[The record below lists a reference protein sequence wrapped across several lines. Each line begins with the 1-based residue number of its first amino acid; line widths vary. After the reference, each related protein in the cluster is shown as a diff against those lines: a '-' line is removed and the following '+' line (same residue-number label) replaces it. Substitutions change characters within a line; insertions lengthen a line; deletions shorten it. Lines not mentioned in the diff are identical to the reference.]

1 MNDRAM
7 FPAVGLSVGPRRSV
21 STLAVA
27 VALLLGA
34 TSASAESACP
44 DPARAEIRDVQVIC
58 LESSASPPL
67 RANNPHADGASASSV
82 VAVIAAVEEAPPES
96 PAVSED
102 EEALIEAP
110 GESDGFGLVGVEEPA
125 ASEREPEEFRA
136 ALASED
142 LPIVDSGDES
152 DDHEPVA
159 VAPVLI
165 AHSSAAEPEQPTAAE
180 PSDDDEITA
189 AASSGDADYEPVLVT
204 EVTVAEIEPTALPE
218 GDEDEAS
225 SDADAAEAD
234 ELEQG
239 VELELAETLGESPE
253 ELQASEETSPET
265 PVEAE
270 VDAFEPAVVT
280 DVAAE
285 AIDPPALPETS
296 RSETSSVLM
305 TGAGD
310 DFEPVVVTG
319 VTTTVLASADRVET
333 TEPASVPSIAV
344 IGFDSESVL
353 LAAPPLE
360 ESEPSGESPSNAQA
374 AVTVETAVT
383 DEDVTVEEETQA
395 AFEPAVVTA
404 VTAVRIQAPVSI
416 EPRAMA
422 GDAREPADLSLAYEQ
437 PLAVG
442 NFEPA
447 PADSV
452 GRPLLDAAPFAIPDG
467 RGTQLAM
474 RFEPDQAMWF
484 PDSIA
489 QATAEDIPS
498 DAYYQ
503 VGSFDSLSVVV
514 WRNPELSTSVTV
526 RPDGRISMPLVE
538 DLYVEGMTPSQVAD
552 AIEARLGQFVQ
563 DPFVTVIVN
572 GFSGTFAQQIRI
584 VGGATPPQAIPYRS
598 GMTILDVMVAV
609 GGISPYG
616 DGNAAMILRGVGTD
630 RRQIPL
636 RLDDLLDDGDSTANV
651 NVHPGDIVIIPEGF
665 FDGDWTFT
673 QGASFNVTV
682 SDNID
687 RAPPG
692 DEEAAIITE
701 VGPTWQ
707 LAVDTAR
714 IQAALT
720 SSTQLRAQGL
730 HDEGLSIRGSLGAS
744 STIELIDDFMFIDAS
759 ATSSRQT
766 LDTTSSGADVNQ
778 SQVTSARISPSI
790 RNRFGD
796 FANSVLSVAFAQ
808 TFVDSAGVSDDGTLS
823 GAWNLS
829 SGSDFSKFSW
839 SFNASGSR
847 TLRSDAENQTEGQAT
862 FNPRYQVSR
871 NFAVTG
877 SLGFQIRDDG
887 NAANDVS
894 DPIWQVGFD
903 WQPSRR
909 TDVSLSYGQRDAEES
924 VSASANYRITP
935 RTSIGFSYSEEFET
949 AQERLQSDLASIAID
964 PDTGE
969 LIDTRTGLP
978 FNPNTNP
985 FSIEDE
991 SRRSRRMNVQFSH
1004 SRQRDTFSATLTG
1017 EEQEISGS
1025 TDQRVIQIGGSWS
1038 RRINPRTTLSVN
1050 GSVRNAEFDSTSRT
1064 DTDINFGT
1072 TLSSQLYSDL
1082 TGFVTYRHARRF
1094 SDAVVDEFVE
1104 NVVQAGVSLS
1114 F

>member
-7 FPAVGLSVGPRRSV
+7 VPAVGLSVGLRRSA
-21 STLAVA
+21 SRLALA
-27 VALLLGA
+27 AALSLGA
-34 TSASAESACP
+34 ASAWADDLCL
-44 DPARAEIRDVQVIC
+44 DPGRAEIRDVQVVC
-58 LESSASPPL
+58 LGSAASPPL
-67 RANNPHADGASASSV
+67 PAGNPHVDGLSASPV
-82 VAVIAAVEEAPPES
+82 VAQIAAVEEAQPES
-96 PAVSED
+96 PVASD
-102 EEALIEAP
+102 GEEALIEAP

-125 ASEREPEEFRA
+125 ASEREPA
-136 ALASED
+136 DSLTALASED
-142 LPIVDSGDES
+142 PPTDE
-152 DDHEPVA
+152 
-159 VAPVLI
+159 
-165 AHSSAAEPEQPTAAE
+165 
-180 PSDDDEITA
+180 DEITA
-189 AASSGDADYEPVLVT
+189 AAPVGGQSYEPVLVT
-204 EVTVAEIEPTALPE
+204 EVTVAEIEPTALSAD
-218 GDEDEAS
+218 DEIEAS
-225 SDADAAEAD
+225 PDAVAAVTEESAPA
-234 ELEQG
+234 
-239 VELELAETLGESPE
+239 VETQLAETLSDSPE
-253 ELQASEETSPET
+253 ELQAREETSPET

-270 VDAFEPAVVT
+270 VAAFEPAVVT
-280 DVAAE
+280 GVTAE

-296 RSETSSVLM
+296 GRETSSVLM
-305 TGAGD
+305 TGEGEA
-310 DFEPVVVTG
+310 FEPVVITSVTA
-319 VTTTVLASADRVET
+319 TALASADGAER
-333 TEPASVPSIAV
+333 TEMASVPSIAV
-344 IGFDSESVL
+344 VGFDSESVL

-360 ESEPSGESPSNAQA
+360 ESAPSDESPSSAEA
-374 AVTVETAVT
+374 ATVETAAMGE
-383 DEDVTVEEETQA
+383 DEAQE

-404 VTAVRIQAPVSI
+404 VTAVRMRSPASSAPQAL
-416 EPRAMA
+416 A
-422 GDAREPADLSLAYEQ
+422 GEAPGTVALSPAYER
-437 PLAVG
+437 PLAAG

-452 GRPLLDAAPFAIPDG
+452 GRPLLDDAPFAITEG
-467 RGTQLAM
+467 QGKQLAM
-474 RFEPDQAMWF
+474 RFEPDLAMWF

-514 WRNPELSTSVTV
+514 WRNPELSSSVTV

-563 DPFVTVIVN
+563 DPFVSVIVD

-665 FDGDWTFT
+665 FDGNWTIT
-673 QGASFNVTV
+673 QGVSLNVTV

-687 RAPPG
+687 RAPSG

-701 VGPTWQ
+701 IGPTWQ
-707 LAVDTAR
+707 IAVDTAR

-766 LDTTSSGADVNQ
+766 LDTTSSGADINQ

-796 FANSVLSVAFAQ
+796 FASSVLSVSFAQ

-871 NFAVTG
+871 HFALTG
-877 SLGFQIRDDG
+877 SLGFQIREDG
-887 NAANDVS
+887 NDANDVN

-924 VSASANYRITP
+924 VTASANYRITP

-1004 SRQRDTFSATLTG
+1004 NRQRDTFSATLTG
-1017 EEQEISGS
+1017 EEQEIGGS
-1025 TDQRVIQIGGSWS
+1025 TDQRVIQIGGTWS

-1104 NVVQAGVSLS
+1104 NVVQAGVSLN